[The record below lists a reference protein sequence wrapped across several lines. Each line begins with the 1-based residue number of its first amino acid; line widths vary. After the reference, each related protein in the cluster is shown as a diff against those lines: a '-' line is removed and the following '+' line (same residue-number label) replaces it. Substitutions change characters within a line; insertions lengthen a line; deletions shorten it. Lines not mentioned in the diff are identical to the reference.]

1 MSNPIL
7 KVRCDLYLIRY
18 LETLYGSQP
27 IRFPNGNKFNT
38 FIHFNLRMPNS
49 YTQES
54 DYGEETLLLEIP
66 DFKSYDVNKYCSFS
80 ERVQEIFQE
89 QIRSHF
95 SLTFETEMTH
105 ILLMQV
111 RRRRKHA
118 IELWMIKYN
127 IPEESWDMLQKKF
140 QRYLPLGFKC
150 KVKKESV

>member
-1 MSNPIL
+1 M
-7 KVRCDLYLIRY
+7 
-18 LETLYGSQP
+18 
-27 IRFPNGNKFNT
+27 
-38 FIHFNLRMPNS
+38 HFNLRMPNS
-49 YTQES
+49 YTQEP

-80 ERVQEIFQE
+80 ERVQEIFRE

-127 IPEESWDMLQKKF
+127 IQEESWDMLQKKF
-140 QRYLPLGFKC
+140 QRFLPLGFKC
-150 KVKKESV
+150 KVNKESV